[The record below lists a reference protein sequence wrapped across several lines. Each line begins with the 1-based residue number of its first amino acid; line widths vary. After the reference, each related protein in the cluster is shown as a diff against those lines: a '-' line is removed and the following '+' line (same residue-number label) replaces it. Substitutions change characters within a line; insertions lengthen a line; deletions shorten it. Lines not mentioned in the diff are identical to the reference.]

1 MENFSDFMLWLL
13 GLILCLVLIYIGVS
27 AKDKGVR
34 QIAIWILIII
44 GLLAT
49 VLGIINDYQ

>member
-27 AKDKGVR
+27 VKDKGVR
-34 QIAIWILIII
+34 RIAIWTLIFI

>member
-1 MENFSDFMLWLL
+1 MENFSDFMLWLV
-13 GLILCLVLIYIGVS
+13 GLILCLGLIYIGVS

-34 QIAIWILIII
+34 QIAIWTLIII

-49 VLGIINDYQ
+49 ILGIINDY